1 MRHFSATTASII
13 SKTMKISNLIRNP
26 KNPRLI
32 TEASFRKLVA
42 SLEEFPQMMELRPI
56 VIDED
61 GIVLGGNMRLQA
73 LAYLGHEDIPDNWVR
88 QITGLTDK
96 QKREFVIKDN
106 ASFGEWDWDIL
117 ANEWSDLPLNN
128 WTIEIPS
135 FDFTGDAD
143 KLGGEQEE
151 TTKRNPNA
159 IICPSCGYEID

>member
-1 MRHFSATTASII
+1 MTTASTT
-13 SKTMKISNLIRNP
+13 SKTMKISELIRNP

-73 LAYLGHEDIPDNWVR
+73 LSYLGHDELPDNWVR
-88 QITGLTDK
+88 RIEGLSEK

-106 ASFGEWDWDIL
+106 ASFGEWDWDVL
-117 ANEWSDLPLNN
+117 ANEWSDLPLNS
-128 WTIEIPS
+128 WSIEIPA
-135 FDFTGDAD
+135 FDFTADAD
-143 KLGGEQEE
+143 KLGGDETE